1 MIEMRGSAHLIVA
14 FVLALTA
21 ACATTTPQRTLV
33 VAHVEEAPDD
43 RETTTTRVV
52 SREGVGGTEL
62 NGTSVERSVT
72 RVDLGTEPVAEVAD
86 GTADE
91 MPRSDECFALP
102 VENPEIT
109 SPFGMRDDPIRRGR
123 IRMHRGVDLRGA
135 TGTPVYATASG
146 VALMAGYC
154 DRGTGNCVVIEH
166 PHGWRSQY
174 FHLNAVHIRAGETVE
189 QGEHIGDIGST
200 GRSTGPHLHF
210 QLGRDGEAVDPMT
223 LIGAPLDQ

>member
-1 MIEMRGSAHLIVA
+1 MVVMRGTTHL
-14 FVLALTA
+14 VLVFALGLMS

-33 VAHVEEAPDD
+33 VAHVEEAPADS
-43 RETTTTRVV
+43 EPATTRVV
-52 SREGVGGTEL
+52 SREGLGGTDL
-62 NGTSVERSVT
+62 HASGVERSVT
-72 RVDLGTEPVAEVAD
+72 RVDLGVDPD
-86 GTADE
+86 GNGGEGTPDE
-91 MPRSDECFALP
+91 APQTDECFALP
-102 VENPEIT
+102 VADPVIT

-123 IRMHRGVDLRGA
+123 RRMHRGVDLRGA

-166 PHGWRSQY
+166 PYGWRSQY
-174 FHLNAVHIRAGETVE
+174 FHMNAVHIRAGQTVE

-210 QLGRDGEAVDPMT
+210 QLGREGEAVDPMT
-223 LIGAPLDQ
+223 LIGTQLSQ